1 MRLHL
6 NQIINV
12 PGTEAAFDYALDVSD
27 LAFEGVASISDTL
40 AVSGKV
46 RNIAGMLVMTAH
58 VAGKMTCICAR
69 CLNEFERGID
79 LNIEALLAD
88 ELQDEDNPDVF
99 LLDGDYIDLDEVIIT
114 HFVLNMDQKFLCRE
128 DCKGLCE
135 KCGKNLN
142 EGPCDC
148 RPDIDP
154 RLAALQQLL
163 DND

>member
-6 NQIINV
+6 NEIINV
-12 PGTEAAFDYALDVSD
+12 PGGEVPFSYGLDVSD
-27 LAFEGVASISDTL
+27 LSFDGVASMSDTL
-40 AVSGKV
+40 SVSGKV
-46 RNIAGMLVMTAH
+46 RNIAGMLIMTAR
-58 VAGKMTCICAR
+58 VTGDMTCICAR
-69 CLNEFERGID
+69 CLDEFERNID
-79 LNIEALLAD
+79 LDIEAVLAD
-88 ELQDEDNPDVF
+88 ELQDEDNPDIF

-114 HFVLNMDQKFLCRE
+114 YFVLNMDQKFLCSE

-142 EGPCDC
+142 DGPCEC

>member
-6 NQIINV
+6 NEIINV
-12 PGTEAAFDYALDVSD
+12 PGSEAPFEYELDISD
-27 LAFEGVASISDTL
+27 LSFDGVKSLPDTL
-40 AVSGKV
+40 SVSGKV

-58 VAGKMTCICAR
+58 VAGDMTCVCAR
-69 CLNEFERGID
+69 CLAEFERDID
-79 LNIEALLAD
+79 LDIEAVLAD
-88 ELQDEDNPDVF
+88 ELQDEDNPDIF

-114 HFVLNMDQKFLCRE
+114 YFVLNMDQKFLCSE

-142 EGPCDC
+142 DGPCDC

-163 DND
+163 YND

>member
-1 MRLHL
+1 MRLNL
-6 NQIINV
+6 REIINIPGGCIPFSYELDLSGLDFESVKAIKSPV
-12 PGTEAAFDYALDVSD
+12 PIKGT
-27 LAFEGVASISDTL
+27 I
-40 AVSGKV
+40 K
-46 RNIAGMLVMTAH
+46 NIAGVLTLNAAVPIDMV
-58 VAGKMTCICAR
+58 CICAR
-69 CLNEFERGID
+69 CLREFSMNRV
-79 LNIEALLAD
+79 LHVEAVLAD
-88 ELQDEDNPDVF
+88 ELQDEDNPDIF

-114 HFVLNMDQKFLCRE
+114 YFVLNMDQKFLCRE